1 MIRFFDI
8 IISISILIIFLPVLF
23 IISMSILFLNG
34 RPLLYKQVRVGLG
47 GKKFKILKFRT
58 MKNDTEL
65 NEKLRLTNFGKLL
78 RKTSLDELPQFI
90 NVIKNDMS
98 IVGPRPLPE
107 IIEKKINRHVKIK
120 RRKIAPGITGLSQIN
135 YTGKHRKLEEK
146 IHLDIL
152 FINNYTLSNYFKIII
167 KTPIALFL
175 RLLRNKTSI
184 IK

>member
-8 IISISILIIFLPVLF
+8 IISISILIILLPVL
-23 IISMSILFLNG
+23 IMISMGILFLNG
-34 RPLLYKQVRVGLG
+34 RPLLYKQVRIGLG

-78 RKTSLDELPQFI
+78 RKSSLDELPQFI
-90 NVIKNDMS
+90 NVLKNDMS

-107 IIEKKINRHVKIK
+107 IIEKKINRRTKIK
-120 RRKIAPGITGLSQIN
+120 RRKIPPGITGLSQIN
-135 YTGKHRKLEEK
+135 YTGKDRKLEEK
-146 IHLDIL
+146 IKLDIL
-152 FINNYTLSNYFKIII
+152 FINNYTLFNYIKILI
-167 KTPIALFL
+167 KTPIALFV
-175 RLLRNKTSI
+175 RVLRNKTSI